1 MALGDAG
8 ALLVGLFFVLFIMP
22 MVGVDEVMKFADFAF
37 EMIEAFLCFVQM
49 CIWGVSGELAVVMV
63 G

>member
-1 MALGDAG
+1 MALSNAG

-22 MVGVDEVMKFADFAF
+22 MVGVDEVVKFADFAF
-37 EMIEAFLCFVQM
+37 EMIEAFLYFIQM
-49 CIWGVSGELAVVMV
+49 CIWGVSGELAVVMA